1 MNEYKLLTKQEDYD
15 LPTVK
20 ELASAMNELAQ
31 MEQRRAFLENLI
43 RVNGRLKKHIWKDKN
58 GFAIALAD
66 LQDDHL
72 RNIISYWRRRYND
85 DVPQNVLLEANRRG
99 IDINAN
105 PSYMTLPEPSN

>member
-20 ELASAMNELAQ
+20 ELAFAMNELAQ

-43 RVNGRLKKHIWKDKN
+43 RVNGKLKKHIWKDKN

-85 DVPQNVLLEANRRG
+85 EEQKDSFTFHNLRLNHFCSQNIR
-99 IDINAN
+99 NA
-105 PSYMTLPEPSN
+105 SFKK

>member
-58 GFAIALAD
+58 GLPSRLPICKTITYVISLATGD
-66 LQDDHL
+66 VD
-72 RNIISYWRRRYND
+72 ITMTCRRTYYSKPT
-85 DVPQNVLLEANRRG
+85 VAVSTSMP
-99 IDINAN
+99 
-105 PSYMTLPEPSN
+105 TLAT